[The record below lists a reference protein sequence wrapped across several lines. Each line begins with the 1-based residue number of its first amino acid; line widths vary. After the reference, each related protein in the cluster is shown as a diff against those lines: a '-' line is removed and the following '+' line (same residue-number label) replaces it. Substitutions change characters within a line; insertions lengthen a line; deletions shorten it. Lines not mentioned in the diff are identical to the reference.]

1 MSVFEQSAR
10 LALHAYPDA
19 VRRERGPEILDTLLG
34 LQDAGSLRRMME
46 LIALLTCGLRARR
59 DLTVACGRAHVWR
72 TTASWIASW
81 SAPILAVALALLAI
95 TSVLEVYA
103 WCKAPQCTYD
113 HDPSSHLVGT
123 AALAVTA
130 LATMLAAPIWRR
142 VSVALSVVLLVEI
155 LAWRYRIFA
164 GAGLVLAVA
173 LSTATPLRRRVV
185 VRHTLI
191 VVAATVG
198 GVLLPPVGV
207 LALAVLP
214 LALIVALLT
223 SCVDPR
229 AAITVLALTVALTP
243 VVSMAGAFSVGPD
256 LQPVLLAGSG
266 LIAVTCAAL
275 ATRPRRSTPA

>member
-1 MSVFEQSAR
+1 
-10 LALHAYPDA
+10 
-19 VRRERGPEILDTLLG
+19 
-34 LQDAGSLRRMME
+34 
-46 LIALLTCGLRARR
+46 
-59 DLTVACGRAHVWR
+59 
-72 TTASWIASW
+72 
-81 SAPILAVALALLAI
+81 
-95 TSVLEVYA
+95 
-103 WCKAPQCTYD
+103 
-113 HDPSSHLVGT
+113 
-123 AALAVTA
+123 
-130 LATMLAAPIWRR
+130 
-142 VSVALSVVLLVEI
+142 VEI

-185 VRHTLI
+185 ARHTLI

-214 LALIVALLT
+214 LALIVALLA

-229 AAITVLALTVALTP
+229 AAITALALTVALTP